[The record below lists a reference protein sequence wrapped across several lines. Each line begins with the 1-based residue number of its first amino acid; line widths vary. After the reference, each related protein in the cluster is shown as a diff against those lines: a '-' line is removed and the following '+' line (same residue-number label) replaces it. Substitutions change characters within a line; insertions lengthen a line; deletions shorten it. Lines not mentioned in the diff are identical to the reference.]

1 MKKGIK
7 QNYIDMLIQCFVSA
21 KADLQDCWNNPV
33 AEQDVYDGTWRFGAD
48 PETKQFC
55 KMIQQGLSENLTFA
69 ETVSHVRDSNSLEQ
83 LYWNIK
89 CSIAVDKIPDIG

>member
-1 MKKGIK
+1 M
-7 QNYIDMLIQCFVSA
+7 SA
-21 KADLQDCWNNPV
+21 KADLQDCW
-33 AEQDVYDGTWRFGAD
+33 FGAD

-69 ETVSHVRDSNSLEQ
+69 ETVSHVRDSSSLEQ